1 MAKKSTWEKRAK
13 KVQKEEHL
21 VLGGNTNKKKHGVK
35 KKFPFG
41 PKEEGRDAGSSR
53 PRKSSAERDSDGFGD
68 KRNSGSTGRGGSG
81 YKGGSGS
88 SDRGGSGYKG
98 GSGSSDRGGSGYKS
112 GSGGSDRGSSSY
124 KSGGGQDK
132 PKYTISREGDDS
144 KSDRSRKPAGKSFGG
159 KSDRGFK
166 SDSKPGGYKSDR
178 RAKSNDRAGFKSKDK
193 PFSKFRKEESDGA
206 FKGKGSV
213 RKAFSKDD
221 RKQSHS
227 KFLENQQFDGFE
239 QRGQKPDD
247 LIRINKYLSMAGVCS
262 RREADTFIEQGLV
275 TVNGEVI
282 TELGTKVKPTDEVKY
297 AGERVKA
304 ESLRYLLLN
313 KPKDCITTLSDERD
327 RSTVMGLVK
336 NACKERIFPVG
347 RLDRNTTGLLLLTND
362 GDLAKKLTHP
372 SHEVRKV
379 YHVIT
384 DKNISVADLKK
395 LESGVELDDG
405 VAKADAALF
414 AGDGSVRNEVGM
426 EIHSGRNRVVRR
438 MFSELGY
445 EVTRLDRAAFA
456 GLSKKGL
463 PRGRWRFLTEK
474 EVNYLR
480 ML

>member
-1 MAKKSTWEKRAK
+1 LQAELEAMAKKSTWEKRAK

-41 PKEEGRDAGSSR
+41 PKEEGSGR
-53 PRKSSAERDSDGFGD
+53 PRKSSAERDSDGAGY
-68 KRNSGSTGRGGSG
+68 RGGTGSSDRGGSG

-98 GSGSSDRGGSGYKS
+98 GSGSSDRGGSGYKA
-112 GSGGSDRGSSSY
+112 GSGGSDRG
-124 KSGGGQDK
+124 GRDK
-132 PKYTISREGDDS
+132 PKYTISRDGDDS
-144 KSDRSRKPAGKSFGG
+144 KSDRSRKPAGKSDGF
-159 KSDRGFK
+159 KSDRSSR

-178 RAKSNDRAGFKSKDK
+178 GFKSKDRPGFKSKDK

-213 RKAFSKDD
+213 RKEFSKDD
-221 RKQSHS
+221 RKKSHS
-227 KFLENQQFDGFE
+227 KFLEDQKFDGFE
-239 QRGQKPDD
+239 QRGQKPND

-313 KPKDCITTLSDERD
+313 KPKDCITTLSDERG

-336 NACKERIFPVG
+336 NACRERIFPVG

-362 GDLAKKLTHP
+362 GDMAKKLTHP

-474 EVNYLR
+474 EVNYLK